1 MYLYLS
7 SIFKGKVLESCHC
20 TIAHIGNV
28 LIAAVLSV
36 RPVLRELGVL
46 AQPPDREQA
55 VIASCP
61 CLPPEVAGTTRLIT
75 AFSL

>member
-36 RPVLRELGVL
+36 RPVLREIAGV
-46 AQPPDREQA
+46 
-55 VIASCP
+55 
-61 CLPPEVAGTTRLIT
+61 
-75 AFSL
+75 